1 MLLIWL
7 SVSAL
12 IIALAVIF
20 WVFCHKMPVLANID
34 VDNLPAE
41 REAAKKQAIIDDRI
55 RRQLAE
61 KSWWWRNFISPL
73 YGRFKDFFWRIYGH
87 LHKIDRQHW
96 RARLQNRGLNWQKAK
111 QLVAEAEEAYKKG
124 DLAQAERLAVE
135 SLELDKSQI
144 ESFVVLAEI
153 YEEQKKYLEAEE
165 TWSYVVK
172 RLDQKYRAD
181 LSRGR
186 EDEAHEACRQLT
198 EYECS
203 LGQLCLRNEHLEQ
216 ADYYLREALRL
227 EPKNPRYLDTM
238 LEISIIRKDRVAAVT
253 IFDTLA
259 EVDPTN
265 ANLADYQEQ
274 IRQL

>member
-61 KSWWWRNFISPL
+61 KGWWWRNFISPL

-96 RARLQNRGLNWQKAK
+96 RARLQDRGLNWQKAK
-111 QLVAEAEEAYKKG
+111 QLVDEADEAYKKG

>member
-1 MLLIWL
+1 MLLLWL
-7 SVSAL
+7 SL
-12 IIALAVIF
+12 ISLVIALAIICWIF
-20 WVFCHKMPVLANID
+20 CRKMPVLANID
-34 VDNLPAE
+34 IENLPAE

-61 KSWWWRNFISPL
+61 KSWQWRNFFGPL
-73 YGRFKDFFWRIYGH
+73 YASFKQFFWQVYDR
-87 LHKIDRQHW
+87 LHRLDRQHW
-96 RARLQNRGLNWQKAK
+96 RERLQNRGLNLEKAK
-111 QLVAEAEEAYKKG
+111 QLFIDAGEAYKKG
-124 DLAQAERLAVE
+124 DIPKAERLAVE

-144 ESFVVLAEI
+144 DSFVILAEI

-186 EDEAHEACRQLT
+186 EEEAHEASRQLT
-198 EYECS
+198 EYQCS

-216 ADYYLREALRL
+216 AEQYLKAALKL

-238 LEISIIRKDRVAAVT
+238 LEISIMKKDRVTAVT
-253 IFDTLA
+253 ILDTLA
-259 EVDPTN
+259 EVDPAN
-265 ANLADYQEQ
+265 ASLADYQEQ
-274 IRQL
+274 VRQL